1 MVHAMDDQENQG
13 IDHRLAQAI
22 GENADAV
29 AIAEAVASL
38 WLEFEAALRP
48 IVGPAAVT
56 ALYRRSLNLASATTP
71 GFNRVSTSSA
81 EGSDVDGLREY
92 LTQCSASDALT
103 SGSSFLRTFHEL
115 LASLIGP
122 SLAQRLLC
130 PVPMDPLSD
139 LPPQDVPP

>member
-1 MVHAMDDQENQG
+1 MDDQENQG

-92 LTQCSASDALT
+92 FAFWRWTKVGAVSTEMGRINPTFLSLF
-103 SGSSFLRTFHEL
+103 SGRWFFSPTPWSGYPL
-115 LASLIGP
+115 LSKA
-122 SLAQRLLC
+122 
-130 PVPMDPLSD
+130 
-139 LPPQDVPP
+139 